1 MKGQISIYSMLIIL
15 PNIHFRQAGFRLRDR
30 EVMSPFYFILFF
42 NRQDSGSSWNHK
54 LYVFSIGFSCNP
66 DERLMDTF

>member
-30 EVMSPFYFILFF
+30 EVMSPFLFYFIF
-42 NRQDSGSSWNHK
+42 
-54 LYVFSIGFSCNP
+54 
-66 DERLMDTF
+66 